1 MAQRP
6 ALAFMQRYY
15 LIEAL
20 FVLLGVILVVTAI
33 RYPKQI
39 FVTLPLEIIK
49 FPFRYVAGFL
59 QLLLIPV
66 QLLVTWFA
74 NSMGWNVKWPRLRW
88 LEVSGDAD
96 DRPYPATRKLKVD
109 FATGDKFVYV
119 LGSGKDLR
127 GAVGDFLEVLEAR
140 YALTQFEF
148 ALNNQQQIA
157 RFPAGITFYDYH
169 LFVQHL
175 CGEFGFKNCVGV
187 FRSDA
192 IQYSVFQDPETL
204 NNLVGL
210 TGNGEPFSIDMLA
223 DLERAQ
229 HLRLN
234 PNLRFDGGWVRQLVG
249 R

>member
-1 MAQRP
+1 
-6 ALAFMQRYY
+6 MQRYY

-66 QLLVTWFA
+66 ELLVTWFA
-74 NSMGWNVKWPRLRW
+74 NSMGWNVKLPRLRW

-148 ALNNQQQIA
+148 ALNNQRQIA

-192 IQYSVFQDPETL
+192 IQYSVFQDPATV
-204 NNLVGL
+204 NNLVGF
-210 TGNGEPFSIDMLA
+210 TADGKRFSIHMLS
-223 DLERAQ
+223 DLDKAQ
-229 HLRLN
+229 ELRLN
-234 PNLRFDGGWVRQLVG
+234 QKLNVDAEWLKGIVTPEVS
-249 R
+249 

>member
-1 MAQRP
+1 
-6 ALAFMQRYY
+6 MQRYY

-66 QLLVTWFA
+66 ELLVTWFA

-96 DRPYPATRKLKVD
+96 DRPYPATSKLKVD

-127 GAVGDFLEVLEAR
+127 GAVGDSLEVLEAR

-148 ALNNQQQIA
+148 ALNNQRQIA

-192 IQYSVFQDPETL
+192 IQYSVFQDPATV
-204 NNLVGL
+204 NNLVGF
-210 TGNGEPFSIDMLA
+210 TADGKRFSIHMLS
-223 DLERAQ
+223 DLDKAQ
-229 HLRLN
+229 ELRLN
-234 PNLRFDGGWVRQLVG
+234 QKLNVDAEWLKGIVTPEVS
-249 R
+249 